1 MPVTIDYFTDVL
13 CIWAYGGQIRIDQ
26 LQKDL
31 GQEIRLQH
39 RFIPLFAAAQ
49 DRLVKQW
56 KHKGGLAGFNAHLN
70 KVAQQWEH
78 IELHPAIW
86 IDTVPE
92 TSTSAHLLLKAVQ
105 LLEEQGTL
113 PGQPEATFH
122 GRSLFE
128 ECVWRIREAFFHN
141 CENIAGKRV
150 QDSILESLAIPVD
163 DVRALIDNGKA
174 FAALHL
180 DDEAKQRYRVTGS
193 PTLVLNEGRQ
203 LLYGNIGFRI
213 IDANVREL
221 LHNPQHGEAS
231 WC

>member
-1 MPVTIDYFTDVL
+1 MTVTIDYFTDVL

-26 LQKDL
+26 LQKEL
-31 GQEIRLQH
+31 GQEIQLQY

-56 KHKGGLAGFNAHLN
+56 KHKGGLAGFNSHLV

-78 IELHPAIW
+78 IKLHPAVW
-86 IDTVPE
+86 LTSVPE
-92 TSTSAHLLLKAVQ
+92 TSSSAHLVLKAVQ
-105 LLEEQGTL
+105 LLELQGDL
-113 PGQPEATFH
+113 SSQPVSAFH
-122 GRSLFE
+122 GRTLFE
-128 ECVWRIREAFFHN
+128 ECVWRIREAFFCN
-141 CENIAGKRV
+141 CENIAEKVV
-150 QDSILESLAIPVD
+150 QDRILENLDLPVNK
-163 DVRALIDNGKA
+163 VRALIDNGRA

-180 DDEAKQRYRVTGS
+180 DDEAKQRYQVPGS

-203 LLYGNIGFRI
+203 LLYGNVGYRI

-221 LHNPQHGEAS
+221 LHNPLHGEAS

>member
-26 LQKDL
+26 LQKEL
-31 GQEIRLQH
+31 GQEIRLQY

-56 KHKGGLAGFNAHLN
+56 EHKGGLAGFNAHLS
-70 KVAQQWEH
+70 KVARQWEH
-78 IELHPAIW
+78 VELHPSVW
-86 IDTVPE
+86 IDTAPE

-105 LLEEQGTL
+105 LLVEQGAL
-113 PGQPEATFH
+113 PGASETAYQDRT
-122 GRSLFE
+122 LFD
-128 ECVWRIREAFFHN
+128 ECVWRTREAFFRN
-141 CENIAGKRV
+141 CENIAERAV
-150 QDSILESLAIPVD
+150 QDSILKSLEIPVNE
-163 DVRALIDNGKA
+163 VRAQIDNGRA

-180 DDEAKQRYRVTGS
+180 DDEAKQRYRVPGS

-203 LLYGNIGFRI
+203 LLYGNVGYRI
-213 IDANVREL
+213 IDVNVREL
-221 LHNPQHGEAS
+221 LHNPLHGEAS